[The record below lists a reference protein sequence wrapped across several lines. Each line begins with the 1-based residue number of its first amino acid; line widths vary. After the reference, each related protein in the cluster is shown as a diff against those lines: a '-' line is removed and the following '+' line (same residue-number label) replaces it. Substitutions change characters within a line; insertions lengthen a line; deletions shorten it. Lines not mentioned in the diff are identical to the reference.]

1 MGHGQND
8 AADVPAAAHSA
19 GDQCS
24 ARSEP
29 QSRAMAAPTLL
40 RLAYKRPR
48 EFGSR
53 AALRG
58 RLTLSGQ
65 PITLALR
72 TALARLLAE
81 L

>member
-1 MGHGQND
+1 MVRTTPLMCPQKPTVQATN
-8 AADVPAAAHSA
+8 AVREVSHSP
-19 GDQCS
+19 GPW
-24 ARSEP
+24 R
-29 QSRAMAAPTLL
+29 PTLL